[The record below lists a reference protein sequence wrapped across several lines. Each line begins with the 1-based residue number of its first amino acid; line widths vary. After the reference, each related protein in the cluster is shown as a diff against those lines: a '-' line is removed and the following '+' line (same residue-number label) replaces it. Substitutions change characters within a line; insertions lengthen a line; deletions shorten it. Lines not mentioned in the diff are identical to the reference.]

1 MKDNTIKINNE
12 ALDYILNV
20 VKTAQLLGIES
31 VIIEPGKV
39 RGLDDSK
46 RVVLHQDKNVPQLS
60 FNSIGLNRIS
70 TFISR
75 IDIARSSLCENTS
88 FEAIVE
94 DIYVRAIQMKG
105 KGIKI
110 DYRCANPTTI
120 QAPKEIKDILKYQF
134 QIPTDAVMLMVKGKT
149 AMQADIVTFLCNEN
163 GVSFELADI
172 NSDVLSHLFADRVTH
187 LTADTNAKFAHRYP
201 LDLILT
207 ILKGNQGDKV
217 LEIGQKGILKTTVNN
232 LGVYILPQVD

>member
-1 MKDNTIKINNE
+1 MKDNTIKITNE
-12 ALDYILNV
+12 ALDYVLNV

-75 IDIARSSLCENTS
+75 VDISKSTLCENVS
-88 FEAIVE
+88 YEAIVE
-94 DIYVRAIQMKG
+94 DIYVRAIQIKG

-110 DYRCANPTTI
+110 DYRCANHP
-120 QAPKEIKDILKYQF
+120 QYKHQKKLK
-134 QIPTDAVMLMVKGKT
+134 I
-149 AMQADIVTFLCNEN
+149 
-163 GVSFELADI
+163 S
-172 NSDVLSHLFADRVTH
+172 
-187 LTADTNAKFAHRYP
+187 
-201 LDLILT
+201 
-207 ILKGNQGDKV
+207 
-217 LEIGQKGILKTTVNN
+217 
-232 LGVYILPQVD
+232 